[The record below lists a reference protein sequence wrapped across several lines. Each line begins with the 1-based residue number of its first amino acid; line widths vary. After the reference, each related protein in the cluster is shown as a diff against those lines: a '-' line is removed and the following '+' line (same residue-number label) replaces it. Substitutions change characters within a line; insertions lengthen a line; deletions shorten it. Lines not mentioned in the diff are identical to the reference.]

1 MRTIAVSPVSSPA
14 PSSVTPLAAGWRRFA
29 LLRILAGTALIVLPV
44 GLTMFAAHQLV
55 DKSMRGLWPQL
66 LAAALCVLGYRC
78 YVRSVEGRAMTEFG
92 RAGAGRELGTGLAL
106 GAAMFLLAIGI
117 LAAAGAYR
125 VSGSNGWSALL
136 VPSTELV
143 LVALF
148 EETLFRGVL
157 QRNLERALGTWP
169 SVAFSAIL
177 FGLAH
182 LPNANATAAAI
193 GVTVVAG
200 LLFAAAYLATRRLW
214 LAVGMHFAWNFMSDA
229 IFSVTTS
236 GHPGKGILAGSTAG
250 PDWLS
255 GGAYGIEASVVTLAV
270 LTLFALGLFAAARR
284 RGMLAAGVA

>member
-1 MRTIAVSPVSSPA
+1 MSTIAVSPATSPA
-14 PSSVTPLAAGWRRFA
+14 TPLAAGWRRFS
-29 LLRILAGTALIVLPV
+29 LLRILAGTALVVLPV
-44 GLTMFAAHQLV
+44 GLAMFAAHQLV

-78 YVRSVEGRAMTEFG
+78 YVRVVEGRAMTEFG
-92 RAGAGRELGTGLAL
+92 RAGAVRELGTGVAL
-106 GAAMFLLAIGI
+106 GAAMFLLAIGA

-136 VPSTELV
+136 VPATELV

-169 SVAFSAIL
+169 AVAVSAIL

-182 LPNANATAAAI
+182 IPNANATAAAI

-229 IFSVTTS
+229 IFSMTTS
-236 GHPGKGILAGSTAG
+236 GHPGKGLLVGSPSG

-270 LTLFALGLFAAARR
+270 LSLFALGLFAAARR
-284 RGMLAAGVA
+284 RGMLAAARA